1 MDTTQVDAW
10 PRHRYK
16 YTKCKIG
23 LSMMVLIYIKQHF
36 SNMGSSIHEKV
47 KQHCGRVEKKHLA
60 SLLVSLNKL
69 FFFTEMSVAL
79 KDLVLKSLISED
91 TLLQKIHIS

>member
-47 KQHCGRVEKKHLA
+47 KQH
-60 SLLVSLNKL
+60 
-69 FFFTEMSVAL
+69 
-79 KDLVLKSLISED
+79 
-91 TLLQKIHIS
+91 

>member
-47 KQHCGRVEKKHLA
+47 KQHWRRVEKKHLA

-79 KDLVLKSLISED
+79 KDLMLKSLISED